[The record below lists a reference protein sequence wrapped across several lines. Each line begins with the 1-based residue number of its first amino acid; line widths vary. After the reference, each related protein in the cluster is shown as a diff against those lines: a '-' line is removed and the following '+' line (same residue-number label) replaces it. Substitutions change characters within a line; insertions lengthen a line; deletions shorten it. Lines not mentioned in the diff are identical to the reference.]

1 MKVHISAFVFFGLS
15 LIRTRVRGI
24 AIRVLVRTYVRT
36 RVWRQILGKET
47 NTDPRFPRV
56 RGFPE
61 WFPGGRSVRG
71 AAEGAA
77 VSQVMQMQEFRDP
90 PLMR

>member
-15 LIRTRVRGI
+15 LIRTRVHGI

-36 RVWRQILGKET
+36 YVLEYGGKSWGRKPT
-47 NTDPRFPRV
+47 RI
-56 RGFPE
+56 RGSPEFAVPE
-61 WFPGGRSVRG
+61 WFPRVRSVRG

-77 VSQVMQMQEFRDP
+77 VSQVMQMQEFREP
-90 PLMR
+90 P